1 MRYLIS
7 FNESFRGESIKKDLE
22 EIFYSEVEDSGFK
35 IYDCLQRNSVAL
47 KGEMVFSVQK
57 EVEYGVG
64 VGNAPFTLVKPFQLG
79 ELEEFIKR
87 LFLWVD
93 MSPCDMG
100 LSYMD
105 KVGFGDIK
113 RGDVVGFSGKTVEKL
128 IIRLRV
134 FD

>member
-7 FNESFRGESIKKDLE
+7 FNESFRGESIKKDVE
-22 EIFYSEVEDSGFK
+22 DIFYSEVEDSGFT

-57 EVEYGVG
+57 EVEQSV
-64 VGNAPFTLVKPFQLG
+64 FTLVKPFQLG
-79 ELEEFIKR
+79 ELEEFIAR
-87 LFLWVD
+87 LFRWAD
-93 MSPCDMG
+93 GSPCAMV
-100 LSYMD
+100 LSYGDRM
-105 KVGFGDIK
+105 GFGDIK
-113 RGDVVGFSGKTVEKL
+113 RGDVVGLAETTVNKL

>member
-22 EIFYSEVEDSGFK
+22 EIFYSEVEDSEFK

-47 KGEMVFSVQK
+47 KGEMVFSVKK
-57 EVEYGVG
+57 EVEY
-64 VGNAPFTLVKPFQLG
+64 APFTLVKPFQLG

-100 LSYMD
+100 LSYGD

-113 RGDVVGFSGKTVEKL
+113 RGDVVGLSGKTVEKL

-134 FD
+134 FE